1 MENKVDFAKISDKV
15 TTLSGNILDVKWALD
30 GIDDLLL
37 DCTPQDETS
46 RKQLAK
52 IGALLH
58 GVYVMASSAS
68 RVACELE
75 KEVPSTNTEDKN

>member
-1 MENKVDFAKISDKV
+1 MENKTDFEKISDKV
-15 TTLSGNILDVKWALD
+15 TTLSGNILDVKLALD

-46 RKQLAK
+46 REQLEQ
-52 IGALLH
+52 ITALMT
-58 GVYVMASSAS
+58 GVKLMASNAS
-68 RVACELE
+68 DLACELE